1 MSLPVSTSWK
11 NAIQAQFRYPGYL
24 HVELAVAP
32 PNIADHTT
40 VSSVSSCSWTKASD
54 VVERQ
59 RVPDQPTLSLE
70 HNRWRLDGTMIP
82 VNDVDSTL
90 NKLGW
95 WSQNPVE
102 DSTSTVF
109 QFTFSQ
115 LYDLFGLY
123 IRWDR
128 QTTSWATDFT
138 FQGYNADNTL
148 VATKHV
154 TDPPASDGFYEI
166 SMSGVKRIVVTFNGW
181 SKPQWRA
188 RIEFVLFGK
197 LIEFT
202 NDRIQNAD
210 YKASTDLLSSNLPTM
225 QCMLEA
231 TNYDREFDPTLH
243 TGAAAFLA
251 RQQQVK
257 VQWGFEVA
265 HNQIEWLQAWPMYL
279 NKWSIPAD
287 ERIVQLTAISRLQFM
302 TRKYIYGKYTG
313 SPTTFQ
319 QLALTLMKNSSVIKE
334 GASEQPWEFDDVLA
348 TLKTRAPLPIDT
360 EKALLQLIANATGCY
375 LDTNVTNG
383 YIRIHAASSNAESV
397 YTVGKDQQL
406 GDPSFTVTDKLK
418 SIKVSLHTFA
428 AKKEPETVYSFDG
441 KLKGTATLQI
451 EFDGGSIVRD
461 PSVNVTGATLK
472 SSVFYARAGVLVLQ
486 APATDTDV
494 SITITGTII
503 EDSIT
508 WIETYNDTNVIDG
521 LEISVDNA
529 LVTEMPTLQVV
540 AEAVKNYYLKRT
552 TTSIPYLGY
561 PDIELTDQ
569 IDVQSLYGNFTGDIS
584 STKLSFNG
592 GFEGTLEVHNA

>member
-82 VNDVDSTL
+82 VNDVDPTL

-102 DSTSTVF
+102 DSTNTVF

-138 FQGYNADNTL
+138 FQGYDAANTL
-148 VATKHV
+148 VATKRV

-383 YIRIHAASSNAESV
+383 YIRIHAASSNAVSV

-418 SIKVSLHTFA
+418 SVKVSLHTFA
-428 AKKEPETVYSFDG
+428 AKKESETVYSFDG
-441 KLKGTATLQI
+441 KLKGTVTLQI
-451 EFDGGSIVRD
+451 EFDGGNIVRN
-461 PSVNVTGATLK
+461 PTASVTGATLK

-486 APATDTDV
+486 APAADTDV
-494 SITITGTII
+494 SITIAGTII

-508 WIETYNDTNVIDG
+508 WIETYNDPNVIDG